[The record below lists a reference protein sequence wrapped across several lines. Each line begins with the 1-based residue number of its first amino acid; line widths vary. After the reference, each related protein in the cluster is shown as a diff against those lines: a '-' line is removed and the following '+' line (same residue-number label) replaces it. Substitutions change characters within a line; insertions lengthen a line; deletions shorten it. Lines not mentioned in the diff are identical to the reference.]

1 MFTIRNAKQEITKL
15 IDDLRLNGYN
25 PSRAILFG
33 SVAKGKAHRLSDIDV
48 AIWDEKFTGCRPID
62 YEAIIKILHHYP
74 RFELHTF
81 QANETSTDNP
91 FIKEIEKDGI
101 FISTEKGTE
110 QIAAGV

>member
-1 MFTIRNAKQEITKL
+1 MFTIRIAKQVITKL
-15 IDDLRLNGYN
+15 IDELCMNGYS

-74 RFELHTF
+74 RLELHTF
-81 QANETSTDNP
+81 QANETSADNP

-101 FISTEKGTE
+101 VISVERSAE
-110 QIAAGV
+110 RISIRI